1 MKRIRISC
9 SKSVSNVICC
19 LRTAKRYA
27 KLCFKYARAVFNAK
41 IKALSAT
48 CSLKR
53 LDSNKYQVTVVFPDR
68 TVMIQFKRPRGPV
81 NLDSETRPDMYPYLK
96 NDRKTPVTII
106 LPFQCDTSH
115 CTSANDYEEK
125 AWKSYEKNCLLIN
138 E

>member
-9 SKSVSNVICC
+9 SKSVSNVIY
-19 LRTAKRYA
+19 YA
-27 KLCFKYARAVFNAK
+27 KLCFNYARAVFNAK
-41 IKALSAT
+41 IKALTFESGGGAT

-53 LDSNKYQVTVVFPDR
+53 LDSNKYQLTVVFPDR

-81 NLDSETRPDMYPYLK
+81 NLDSETRPEMYPYLK

-106 LPFQCDTSH
+106 LPFHCDTSH